1 MSKNVPRNVAIS
13 GIMQSLRRIFK
24 AIQDYSQEVSHKFG
38 ITGPQL
44 WALKTLSTNGSLPL
58 GQLSKMMY
66 LHPSTITGVVDRLEK
81 KGYVVRD
88 RVHKDRRVVMVQLT
102 SKGKKIVSKA
112 PNPIQGKMVYGLN
125 RLQQKNLNSIY
136 DAVEELMGIAEAQ
149 NIKATFFFDK
159 D

>member
-102 SKGKKIVSKA
+102 TKGKKTASKA
-112 PNPIQGKMVYGLN
+112 PNPIQGKMIYGLN
-125 RLQQKNLNSIY
+125 RLKQKNLNSIY
-136 DAVEELMGIAEAQ
+136 DAVEKLMGIAEAQ

-159 D
+159 E

>member
-81 KGYVVRD
+81 KGYVVMD

-102 SKGKKIVSKA
+102 TKGKKTASKA
-112 PNPIQGKMVYGLN
+112 PNPIQGKMIYGLN
-125 RLQQKNLNSIY
+125 RLKQKNLNSIY
-136 DAVEELMGIAEAQ
+136 DAVEKLMEIAEAQ

-159 D
+159 E

>member
-1 MSKNVPRNVAIS
+1 MRKNVPRNVAIS

-102 SKGKKIVSKA
+102 TKGKKTASKA
-112 PNPIQGKMVYGLN
+112 PNPIQGKMIYGLN
-125 RLQQKNLNSIY
+125 RLKQKNLNSIY
-136 DAVEELMGIAEAQ
+136 DAVEKLMEIAEAQ

-159 D
+159 E

>member
-13 GIMQSLRRIFK
+13 EIMQSLRRIFK
-24 AIQDYSQEVSHKFG
+24 AIQDYSQEVSQKFG

-44 WALKTLSTNGSLPL
+44 WALKTISTSGSLPL

-81 KGYVVRD
+81 KGYVARD
-88 RVHKDRRVVMVQLT
+88 RVLKDRRIVMVKLT
-102 SKGKKIVSKA
+102 TKGKSTVSKA

-125 RLQQKNLNSIY
+125 KLKQKNLNSIY
-136 DAVEELMGIAEAQ
+136 DAVEKLVEIAEAQ
-149 NIKATFFFDK
+149 NVKATFFFDK
-159 D
+159 E